1 MTSLELAIIGNSQ
14 ISALLDARGR
24 IVWSCMPRFDSDP
37 RFCAL
42 LAGAKPPE
50 AGYADVELSGL
61 SDARQRYRRN
71 SAVLETELR
80 DDRGNGLR
88 ITDFAPRF
96 KRLGRMFR
104 PMMLVRRIEPIEGLP
119 LIRIRVRPRFGY
131 GHQRP
136 ELTRGSNHIRYVMPD
151 LTLRLTTTAPVSHII
166 EKVAFLLDR
175 PLTLILG
182 PDESFADDVA
192 ETARS
197 FQIQTDDYWQEWCR
211 YLGLPFEWQDAVIRA
226 AITLKLSNF
235 EETGAIIA
243 AHTTSIPEAPDTERN
258 WDYRYCWIRDS
269 YYVVSALNALG
280 ATRTME
286 EYLEYIMN
294 IVAES
299 PEGYLQPVYG
309 IVRERRLDEII
320 VNPLPGYRGNGP
332 VRVGNDAYRQVQND
346 AYGSVL
352 LACAHVFYDQR
363 LNRPGDQALFRRLEV
378 LGEQALRRW
387 DQPDAGLWELRSR
400 AAVHTYSAA
409 MCWAA
414 LDQLARIARHLG
426 LRGRATHWARQAKRV
441 RAEIITRAHSAK
453 GDSLVA
459 SFGGDSVDASL
470 LMLPQ
475 IGLMRA
481 REPLFLSTLA
491 RIEREL
497 TRGDF
502 LLRYA
507 HEDDFGTPKTAFL
520 VCTFW
525 YINALAEVG
534 RRREARRVF
543 ERLLTRR
550 TSLGLFSEDIDPA
563 TGELW
568 GNFPQ
573 TYSMVG
579 LIRAAMRLS
588 KPWER
593 AF

>member
-1 MTSLELAIIGNSQ
+1 VSSLDLALIGNSQ
-14 ISALLDARGR
+14 ISALIDARGR
-24 IVWSCMPRFDSDP
+24 IVWSCMPRYDGDP

-42 LAGAKPPE
+42 LAGTTPPK
-50 AGYADVELSGL
+50 AGFAEVELTGL
-61 SDARQRYRRN
+61 HNAQQRYRRN

-80 DDRGNGLR
+80 DDRGNALR

-96 KRLGRMFR
+96 KRFGRFFR

-119 LIRIRVRPRFGY
+119 LIRIRVRPTYGY

-151 LTLRLTTTAPVSHII
+151 LAVRLTTTAPVSHII
-166 EKVAFLLDR
+166 EEAAFLLDR

-192 ETARS
+192 ETARA

-226 AITLKLSNF
+226 AITLKLSSF

-243 AHTTSIPEAPDTERN
+243 AHTTSIPEAPDTERT
-258 WDYRYCWIRDS
+258 WDYRYCWLRDS
-269 YYVVSALNALG
+269 YFVVSALNALG
-280 ATRTME
+280 VTRTME

-299 PEGYLQPVYG
+299 QDGYLQPVYG
-309 IVRERRLDEII
+309 IIRERRLDETV
-320 VNPLPGYRGNGP
+320 VNPLPGYRGLGP
-332 VRVGNDAYRQVQND
+332 VRIGNDAYRQVQND

-363 LNRPGDQALFRRLEV
+363 LSRPGDQALFRRLEI

-387 DQPDAGLWELRSR
+387 NQPDAGLWELRSR
-400 AAVHTYSAA
+400 TAVHTYSAA

-414 LDQLARIARHLG
+414 IDQLARIARHLG
-426 LRGRATHWARQAKRV
+426 LRRRATEWAR
-441 RAEIITRAHSAK
+441 RARQIRGEIIAQACAAD
-453 GDSLVA
+453 GGSLVA

-475 IGLMRA
+475 LGLVRA
-481 REPLFLSTLA
+481 RDPLFLSTLA

-497 TRGDF
+497 KRGDY

-507 HEDDFGTPKTAFL
+507 HEDDFGTPTSAFL
-520 VCTFW
+520 VCSFW

-534 RRREARRVF
+534 RRREARRIF
-543 ERLLTRR
+543 EQLLTRR
-550 TSLGLFSEDIDPA
+550 NPLGLLSEDIDPT
-563 TGELW
+563 TGALW

-588 KPWER
+588 KPWEK